1 MNVPREDGQNL
12 NRNEIASAPK
22 AGENSIHELMYIYN
36 RMFEYFGS
44 RSWWPGETIFEICVG
59 AILTQSVSWKNVMK
73 AIENLK
79 RAGFLELESMYNASD
94 EAIEQCIIPTM
105 YYRMKTKKLKAFVG
119 HIMQKYNGNL
129 TKMFNKDMDSLRIEL
144 LGIYGIGPETADSII
159 LYAAEKPAFVVDA
172 YTRRIFSRL
181 GIFSEDV
188 TYDEMQDYFMKRL
201 SPDVPLYNEYHA
213 LVTGIG
219 NRFCS
224 NKRPKCKECPLR
236 ERCFYP
242 QGRE

>member
-1 MNVPREDGQNL
+1 MILRVP
-12 NRNEIASAPK
+12 PK
-22 AGENSIHELMYIYN
+22 AGDNTIQQLMQIYN
-36 RMFEYFGS
+36 RMFAYFGP
-44 RSWWPGETIFEICVG
+44 RSWWPGETMFEICVG

-73 AIENLK
+73 AIDNMK
-79 RAGFLELESMYNASD
+79 RAGLLELESMYTASA

-105 YYRMKTKKLKAFVG
+105 YYRMKTKKLQAFVS
-119 HIMQKYNGNL
+119 HIMQKYNGDL
-129 TKMFNKDMDSLRIEL
+129 AKMFSKDMDSLRIEL
-144 LGIYGIGPETADSII
+144 LSIYGIGPETADSII

-181 GIFSEDV
+181 GIFSDDV
-188 TYDEMQDYFMKRL
+188 TYDEMKNYFMQRL

-224 NKRPKCKECPLR
+224 NKRPKCKECPLG
-236 ERCFYP
+236 EKCLFP
-242 QGRE
+242 HGRE